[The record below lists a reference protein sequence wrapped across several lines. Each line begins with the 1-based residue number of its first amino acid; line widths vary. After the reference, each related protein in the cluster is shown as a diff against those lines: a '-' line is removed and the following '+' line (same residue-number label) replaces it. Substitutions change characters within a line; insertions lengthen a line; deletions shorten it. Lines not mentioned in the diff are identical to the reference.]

1 VRRLGLSLALLGCA
15 ATVDGSRGDAS
26 ATPPGDCAWR
36 ALPAVEVSPPGE
48 ARHRLVDAVETA
60 DGAWV
65 AWRAR
70 RPGRDDDEL
79 YVTRVTDDGAAHPD
93 TPLGSVARS
102 ALLGLPGGESLT
114 LSMLAEG
121 SRLTLLADGPTDR
134 GGCVWTQTVGGNARA
149 TRPVDLT
156 AFGAPFALGGCREL
170 LPAEGGFSFV
180 IEQIRATWG
189 TEVMRL
195 DADGRWLGR
204 DELAMTARPTQSG
217 VTRIDLGGGDF
228 FGSWVEAGTAANPA
242 GLYVRRF
249 GARGEAR
256 GEAQRLASSTETL
269 KDAVLTRTPSG
280 ALALWEGS
288 ADSFPASST
297 LLVRAIGPDAAPRG
311 DANAITALGF
321 VLGGLSAS
329 TRGEQALATAIHAN
343 DGVRLSFLMLSASGA
358 VQVRLDTGLRDVD
371 GPLRVARVTPTR
383 QGALVFTTVA
393 QGDRGGRVVAVPIR
407 CQ

>member
-1 VRRLGLSLALLGCA
+1 VRALGFSLALLGCA
-15 ATVDGSRGDAS
+15 ATVDGTRGDAGAS
-26 ATPPGDCAWR
+26 PGGNCAWR

-48 ARHRLVDAVETA
+48 PRHRLVDAVGTA

-79 YVTRVTDDGAAHPD
+79 YVTRVTEDGTAHPE
-93 TPLGSVARS
+93 TPAGSVVRS
-102 ALLGLPGGESLT
+102 AVLEVPASESLT

-121 SRLTLLADGPTDR
+121 SRLTLLADGRTDR
-134 GGCVWTQTVGGNARA
+134 GGCVWAQSVGSNARD

-156 AFGAPFALGGCREL
+156 PFGAPFGLGGCREL
-170 LPAEGGFSFV
+170 LSAEGGFSFV
-180 IEQIRATWG
+180 IEQVRATWG

-195 DADGRWLGR
+195 DAEGRWLGR
-204 DELAMTARPTQSG
+204 DEIAMTGRPTQSG
-217 VTRIDLGGGDF
+217 VTRIALDGGDF
-228 FGSWVEAGTAANPA
+228 FGSWVEAGSRERPA

-249 GARGEAR
+249 SARGEAR
-256 GEAQRLASSTETL
+256 GETQQLASSPETL
-269 KDAVLTRTPSG
+269 KDAVLTRMPAG
-280 ALALWEGS
+280 ALALWEGGAGS
-288 ADSFPASST
+288 A
-297 LLVRAIGPDAAPRG
+297 LVVRAIGPDAAPRG
-311 DANAITALGF
+311 ESVAVPALGS

-343 DGVRLSFLMLSASGA
+343 DGVRLSFLMLSAGGA
-358 VQVRLDTGLRDVD
+358 VQLRLDTGLRDVD